1 MKSLF
6 SWLSFDATNFLCY
19 MTLDVEQ
26 LHSSSHIKHP
36 LLSKKKY
43 CRDLWNTKKESTKR
57 LSSSKVYYYTGEK
70 NSWYPDPEHEIHL
83 ATLPSIPR
91 LPAAKLSEK
100 AVEEMRNYTST
111 YGAAVRQTTNRQ
123 ETTMAR
129 HRTMSEIFS
138 QRKLHIS
145 EDRVDLALFEGS
157 DSSVVNENEEEVET
171 AESDLENG
179 RRSRVRLKYRQRQGT
194 RRWRFTHSWTWP
206 TVHFPIRNHYTLWT
220 TTQDLQKI
228 SNVKVNLSV
237 NS

>member
-1 MKSLF
+1 MLHDPWRWTTALFQPYQTSATIKKGILQRSL
-6 SWLSFDATNFLCY
+6 
-19 MTLDVEQ
+19 
-26 LHSSSHIKHP
+26 
-36 LLSKKKY
+36 KY
-43 CRDLWNTKKESTKR
+43 KKESTKR

-91 LPAAKLSEK
+91 LPVAKLSEK

-111 YGAAVRQTTNRQ
+111 YEAAVRQTTNRQ
-123 ETTMAR
+123 ETTMTR
-129 HRTMSEIFS
+129 HRTMPEMFS

-157 DSSVVNENEEEVET
+157 DSSVVNENEEEAET
-171 AESDLENG
+171 AESDPDNG
-179 RRSRVRLKYRQRQGT
+179 EGRSRVRLKYRQRQGT

-206 TVHFPIRNHYTLWT
+206 TVHFPIRNNYTLWT

>member
-1 MKSLF
+1 M
-6 SWLSFDATNFLCY
+6 
-19 MTLDVEQ
+19 
-26 LHSSSHIKHP
+26 
-36 LLSKKKY
+36 
-43 CRDLWNTKKESTKR
+43 
-57 LSSSKVYYYTGEK
+57 YYYTGEK

-129 HRTMSEIFS
+129 HRTMPEMFS

-157 DSSVVNENEEEVET
+157 NSSVVNENEEEVET
-171 AESDLENG
+171 ADSDPENG
-179 RRSRVRLKYRQRQGT
+179 EEVQS
-194 RRWRFTHSWTWP
+194 
-206 TVHFPIRNHYTLWT
+206 
-220 TTQDLQKI
+220 TTQVQTKTRNQKMEI
-228 SNVKVNLSV
+228 HAFLNLTDGPLSY
-237 NS
+237 

>member
-1 MKSLF
+1 MK
-6 SWLSFDATNFLCY
+6 Y
-19 MTLDVEQ
+19 
-26 LHSSSHIKHP
+26 
-36 LLSKKKY
+36 
-43 CRDLWNTKKESTKR
+43 KKESTKR

-91 LPAAKLSEK
+91 LPVAKLSEK

-129 HRTMSEIFS
+129 HRTTPEMLS
-138 QRKLHIS
+138 QRKLRIS

-157 DSSVVNENEEEVET
+157 DSFVVNENEEEVET

-179 RRSRVRLKYRQRQGT
+179 EEVKG
-194 RRWRFTHSWTWP
+194 
-206 TVHFPIRNHYTLWT
+206 
-220 TTQDLQKI
+220 TTQVQTKTRNQKMEI
-228 SNVKVNLSV
+228 HAFLNLTDGPLSY
-237 NS
+237 